1 MATGAQ
7 YPFPVQGGV
16 GVGGA
21 LPRYE
26 VLKEE
31 EEAAGTDAPSRMPLR
46 STVVQVQAGP
56 PQVYVVASDDRLAW
70 SVFSTLY
77 LNFCCLGFLALVFSI
92 KARDRRVIGDHS
104 GAASYG
110 ATARSLNIAA
120 LVLSILLFF
129 LVVIILLTTGVLD
142 NIRGY

>member
-1 MATGAQ
+1 MATGDQ
-7 YPFPVQGGV
+7 YPLLVQGGGG
-16 GVGGA
+16 GVA
-21 LPRYE
+21 MPRYE
-26 VLKEE
+26 ELKEE

-56 PQVYVVASDDRLAW
+56 PQVYVVASYDRLAW

-120 LVLSILLFF
+120 LVLSILFIK
-129 LVVIILLTTGVLD
+129 VVIILIVYYTTS
-142 NIRGY
+142 